1 MFVVPAPKARRPDTD
16 VSSSSSDV
24 PPDAAAAAAPEEDE
38 RTRAL
43 RLMEADT
50 APAEGSGLT
59 IAGVRRLIKSLDRKV
74 RRLSHKGPHPPLSHR
89 LDVFHKT
96 GRIACS

>member
-1 MFVVPAPKARRPDTD
+1 VFVVPAPKARRPDTD
-16 VSSSSSDV
+16 VSDV
-24 PPDAAAAAAPEEDE
+24 PPDAAAAAAAPEEDE

-74 RRLSHKGPHPPLSHR
+74 CRLSHKGPHPPLSHP
-89 LDVFHKT
+89 LDVFQKT